1 MYHFLIDCLYNIRF
15 THVRQGGYNYIHYT
29 FKWTQQENITYLL
42 FVNVE
47 YFQDCTLYSR
57 ALRSSLPY
65 AANKQIF
72 LNIQSHQFFY
82 NVAKSHVRCHQVGNT
97 SSRKITAVQ
106 QRGPRLARGWVLS
119 LSLSKILFQS
129 LKRKDMIVNS
139 TKSQGLTLS
148 LSIQTL
154 PGRRREALYFIFSFM
169 LFTQHFLTKQTLIF

>member
-1 MYHFLIDCLYNIRF
+1 MYGVTKLETPVHARS
-15 THVRQGGYNYIHYT
+15 
-29 FKWTQQENITYLL
+29 LL
-42 FVNVE
+42 FSNVG
-47 YFQDCTLYSR
+47 
-57 ALRSSLPY
+57 
-65 AANKQIF
+65 
-72 LNIQSHQFFY
+72 HG
-82 NVAKSHVRCHQVGNT
+82 SHVDGY
-97 SSRKITAVQ
+97 
-106 QRGPRLARGWVLS
+106 S